1 MTDAG
6 SALPAVS
13 PYRVTPGL
21 VRAVALV
28 KEAAA
33 ICNGE
38 LGYLSPDV
46 VERIVVAARALHTAD
61 DRTVGEAV
69 ELDAFQGGAGTAINM
84 AVNRWIAESAGPEAA
99 PGAQATAG
107 AVPAAPGGPID
118 PYAHVNCHQSTND
131 VMPTALRLLM
141 HDQLSRLERSV
152 EELQAQL
159 QAGEERYDMVLK
171 PARTQL
177 RDAVVTTVGREFAT
191 WAHAIGRDRWR
202 CFKARERI
210 REVNL
215 GGTAVGTGAGA
226 PRRYVLQV
234 VQVLQ
239 RLTSHPVC
247 RAEHLVEATSNWDQV
262 VEAMESVRTLAVNLR
277 RIANDIRLLASG
289 PETAIGEM
297 RLPRLMRGS
306 SIMAGKVNPVVPE
319 SVIQVA
325 ERIIANDGL
334 ITRLAAS
341 TELELN
347 AFFPALAFTI
357 EESLTMA
364 RGATEAL
371 CDYVSRLE
379 VDHERCAANV
389 AGSAMAVV
397 ALLPLVPYGG
407 VEVLLR
413 AATEAGQDLHT
424 YLIETA
430 LLSESDSR
438 ALFAPENVMSLG
450 YDESLYA
457 EIHERSGAVL
467 AEHVEQL
474 GGVL

>member
-1 MTDAG
+1 MNSSVT
-6 SALPAVS
+6 SALLSVS
-13 PYRVTPGL
+13 PYRVTPNL

-33 ICNGE
+33 VCNGE
-38 LGYLSPDV
+38 LGYLSSDV
-46 VERIVVAARALHTAD
+46 VECIVGAARELQASGD
-61 DRTVGEAV
+61 QTVLDAIV
-69 ELDAFQGGAGTAINM
+69 LDAFQGGAGTEINM
-84 AVNRWIAESAGPEAA
+84 AVNNWIAGSTRSA
-99 PGAQATAG
+99 ATDR
-107 AVPAAPGGPID
+107 PLD

-141 HDQLSRLERSV
+141 HDQLSRLERSI
-152 EELQAQL
+152 EGFQAQL
-159 QAGEERYDMVLK
+159 QIGEERYDRVLK

-239 RLTSHPVC
+239 RLTPHPVC
-247 RAEHLVEATSNWDQV
+247 RAEYLVEATSNWDQV

-277 RIANDIRLLASG
+277 RIAHDIRLLASG
-289 PETAIGEM
+289 PETAIGEF
-297 RLPRLMRGS
+297 RLPQLMRGS

-319 SVIQVA
+319 SVIQAA
-325 ERIIANDGL
+325 ERILANDGL
-334 ITRLAAS
+334 MSRLAAS

-364 RGATEAL
+364 RGATDAL
-371 CDYVSRLE
+371 SDYVSRLE
-379 VDHERCAANV
+379 VDSERCAANV
-389 AGSAMAVV
+389 AGSAAAVV
-397 ALLPLVPYGG
+397 ALLPLVSYGG
-407 VEVLLR
+407 VELLLR
-413 AATEAGQDLHT
+413 GATEAGKDLQR
-424 YLIETA
+424 YLTEA
-430 LLSESDSR
+430 ELLSEEDAA
-438 ALFAPENVMSLG
+438 ALFAPENLMSLG
-450 YDESLYA
+450 YDETLYSA
-457 EIHERSGAVL
+457 IRERSGTAL
-467 AEHVEQL
+467 ELHIATL
-474 GGVL
+474 GEAI

>member
-1 MTDAG
+1 MSDTWTDAN
-6 SALPAVS
+6 SRVTSPLPGVS
-13 PYRVTPGL
+13 PYRVSPNL

-28 KEAAA
+28 QEAAA
-33 ICNGE
+33 VCNGE
-38 LGYLSPDV
+38 LGYLPIDA
-46 VERIVVAARALHTAD
+46 VERIVGAARELQSSDDQALLDAI
-61 DRTVGEAV
+61 A
-69 ELDAFQGGAGTAINM
+69 LDAFQGGAGTEINM
-84 AVNRWIAESAGPEAA
+84 AVNTWIAQSAGAE
-99 PGAQATAG
+99 T
-107 AVPAAPGGPID
+107 PGGALD

-141 HDQLSRLERSV
+141 HDQLSSLERSI
-152 EELQAQL
+152 EGLQTELQT
-159 QAGEERYDMVLK
+159 GEERYDRVLK

-226 PRRYVLQV
+226 PRKYVLQV

-239 RLTSHPVC
+239 RLTFHPVC
-247 RAEHLVEATSNWDQV
+247 RADHLVEATSNWDQV
-262 VEAMESVRTLAVNLR
+262 VEAMESVRTVAVNLR
-277 RIANDIRLLASG
+277 RIANDIRILASG
-289 PETAIGEM
+289 PETAVGEF

-319 SVIQVA
+319 AVIQAA
-325 ERIIANDGL
+325 ERILANDGL
-334 ITRLAAS
+334 IARLAAS

-357 EESLTMA
+357 EESLVMA
-364 RGATEAL
+364 RGATDAL
-371 CDYVSRLE
+371 CEYVSRLE
-379 VDHERCAANV
+379 VDSPRCAANV
-389 AGSAMAVV
+389 AGSAAAVV

-413 AATEAGQDLHT
+413 GAGAAGKELQT
-424 YLIETA
+424 YLTEEG
-430 LLSESDSR
+430 LLSKEDAE
-438 ALFAPENVMSLG
+438 ALFAPENLMSLG
-450 YDESLYA
+450 YNEALYSA
-457 EIHERSGAVL
+457 IRERSGVAL
-467 AEHVEQL
+467 ESHIATL
-474 GGVL
+474 GGAS